1 MDVWWGG
8 SPPPAFA
15 PSFTKSC
22 WRPVFACERTCLTR
36 WWRFDAMFVMIAVAV
51 WACALVIWWICSN
64 AFRHS
69 DLDKLKSRLIGSS
82 KTKAVKVASGGGSG
96 GSLIHTEEKNMLL
109 ATKFLRRFQLQSKLQ
124 EMLEQAGMKWST
136 HRLVNTCLVAVVA
149 VWALAWVFLPDQF
162 HRFSY
167 LPALVAGA
175 LPVLFVMRKRKARLR
190 RFEELFPDSLEFV
203 SRSMRAGHAF
213 SVSLEMIHREFQEPL
228 AGEFPR
234 TFEEHNLGLPLD
246 VALQKL
252 AKRVPSLDVHF
263 FVSAVLLQKR
273 TGGNLAEIL
282 DKLAYVIRER
292 FKLRGRIRAVSAHGR
307 MTAAALSAIPAA
319 VAILMFYTNPD
330 YVKFFF
336 KDETGNIML
345 GCAVF
350 LQLVGYLIMKK
361 IVNIEV

>member
-1 MDVWWGG
+1 
-8 SPPPAFA
+8 
-15 PSFTKSC
+15 
-22 WRPVFACERTCLTR
+22 
-36 WWRFDAMFVMIAVAV
+36 MFVMIAIAV
-51 WACALVIWWICSN
+51 WACALIIWWICSN

-69 DLDKLKSRLIGSS
+69 DLDKLKSRLIGTS
-82 KTKAVKVASGGGSG
+82 KTKAAKVAPGAG
-96 GSLIHTEEKNMLL
+96 GSLINSEEKNVLL

-124 EMLEQAGMKWST
+124 ELLEQAGMKWST
-136 HRLVNTCLVAVVA
+136 HRLVNTCLVSVVA
-149 VWALAWVFLPDQF
+149 TWGLCWVFLPDKL

-167 LPALVAGA
+167 VPALLAGA
-175 LPVLFVMRKRKARLR
+175 LPILYVIRKRKARLR

-228 AGEFPR
+228 SGEFRR

-292 FKLRGRIRAVSAHGR
+292 FKLRGRIRAISAHGR
-307 MTAAALSAIPAA
+307 MTGIALSCIPIGVA
-319 VAILMFYTNPD
+319 VLMFYTNPD

-336 KDETGNIML
+336 TDDVGNIML
-345 GCAVF
+345 GGAIT
-350 LQLVGYLIMKK
+350 LQIAGYLIMRQ
-361 IVNIEV
+361 ITIIEV

>member
-1 MDVWWGG
+1 
-8 SPPPAFA
+8 
-15 PSFTKSC
+15 
-22 WRPVFACERTCLTR
+22 
-36 WWRFDAMFVMIAVAV
+36 MFVMILIAI

-82 KTKAVKVASGGGSG
+82 KTKAVKVTSGGGSG
-96 GSLIHTEEKNMLL
+96 GALIHTEEKNMLL

-136 HRLVNTCLVAVVA
+136 HRLVNTCLLAVVA
-149 VWALAWVFLPDQF
+149 VGALAWVLLPDQF
-162 HRFSY
+162 HRFFY

-175 LPVLFVMRKRKARLR
+175 LPVLFVMRKRRARMR

-228 AGEFPR
+228 AGEFRR

-292 FKLRGRIRAVSAHGR
+292 FKLRGRIKAISAHGR
-307 MTAAALSAIPAA
+307 MTGIALSCIPIGVA
-319 VAILMFYTNPD
+319 VLMFYTNPD

-336 KDETGNIML
+336 QDDVGNIMM
-345 GCAVF
+345 GVAVF
-350 LQLVGYLIMKK
+350 LQIVGYLIMKN
-361 IVNIEV
+361 ITTIEV